1 MAQPVLLVED
11 DVETRESLRFML
23 ESDGYGVVTAGNGQ
37 EALDAL
43 RQGLTPCL
51 ILLDLMM
58 PVMDGFQFRQRQLED
73 PHLAAIPVVA
83 CSGHFDSD
91 ANATRLRAAAY
102 FQKPVDVDR
111 LLQIVGSYCDRR

>member
-11 DVETRESLRFML
+11 DVETRESFRFVL
-23 ESDGYGVVTAGNGQ
+23 ESGGYGVVTAENGQ
-37 EALDAL
+37 QALDAL

-58 PVMDGFQFRQRQLED
+58 PVVDGFQFRQRQLED

-91 ANATRLRAAAY
+91 ATRLRAAAY
-102 FQKPVDVDR
+102 FQKPVDVDQ
-111 LLQIVGSYCDRR
+111 LLQVVGSYCDRR